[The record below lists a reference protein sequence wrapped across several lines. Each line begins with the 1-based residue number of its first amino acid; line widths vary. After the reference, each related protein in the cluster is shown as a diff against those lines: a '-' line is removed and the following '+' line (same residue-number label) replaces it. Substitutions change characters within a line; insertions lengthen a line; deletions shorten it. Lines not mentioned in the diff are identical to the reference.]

1 VQGVVILQTIID
13 TEGLVRNIKIL
24 KGLPSGLT
32 EAAVEAVSAWRFEPA
47 TLDGKPV
54 AVYYLVTVSF
64 SVQ

>member
-1 VQGVVILQTIID
+1 MTDVKV
-13 TEGLVRNIKIL
+13 L

-32 EAAVEAVSAWRFEPA
+32 EAAVEAVPKWRFEPA
-47 TLDGKPV
+47 TLEGNPV